1 MSHVVTR
8 YSWTWR
14 ATGGAEYEGDPI
26 TDIMTWV
33 GEMSEV
39 GWELKGLTTT
49 MTTHTDHRGVH
60 VQTPILTAFMQ
71 RPLSTANGLE
81 AWEYPG

>member
-1 MSHVVTR
+1 MSHVVTQ

-14 ATGGAEYEGDPI
+14 AVGGAEYEGDPI
-26 TDIMTWV
+26 TDIMTWI

-39 GWELKGLTTT
+39 GWELKGLTST

-60 VQTPILTAFMQ
+60 VQYPIFAAFMQ
-71 RPLSTANGLE
+71 RPMATANGLE
-81 AWEYPG
+81 PWKYPG